1 MDNAG
6 IHDQPGMMIEKRRER
21 RPFALSHHMA
31 EFKFPDAPTYQLKL
45 QDVSPNGAGVIVR
58 RDSRFLSMVS
68 IGQELNLRL
77 LAPSSS
83 EVITGDYKATV
94 EHITELKEGRYTGHF
109 VVGLSMM
116 KKIPEEQPEG
126 WMLDDQRM

>member
-1 MDNAG
+1 
-6 IHDQPGMMIEKRRER
+6 MIEKRRER

-116 KKIPEEQPEG
+116 KKIPEQQPEG
-126 WMLDDQRM
+126 WMLDDRRM